1 MNAQKFTKKALEALG
16 SAQSIAIENQN
27 MQVMPEHLLYALVDQ
42 DGGLIPSLLSKCG
55 VDTDKLLAMLDSAIS
70 PTRYTSLPSRT
81 RYSRA
86 QRGSPPP
93 RGMNMCR
100 WSTSCSPSSTT
111 PPRR

>member
-70 PTRYTSLPSRT
+70 KMRQDLHLSRHGQDTLGRGEARLLP
-81 RYSRA
+81 
-86 QRGSPPP
+86 G
-93 RGMNMCR
+93 G
-100 WSTSCSPSSTT
+100 
-111 PPRR
+111 